1 MLLVLLSLAAK
12 NAREKEEE
20 EMVGVMEEAIRSES
34 FKRFFCCPNERAWF
48 AFAKALARRQSRRTL
63 DAPR

>member
-20 EMVGVMEEAIRSES
+20 EMVGVW
-34 FKRFFCCPNERAWF
+34 K
-48 AFAKALARRQSRRTL
+48 RQSGRKASNAFFVARTNAL
-63 DAPR
+63 GLLLQKRSLAAKVAGP